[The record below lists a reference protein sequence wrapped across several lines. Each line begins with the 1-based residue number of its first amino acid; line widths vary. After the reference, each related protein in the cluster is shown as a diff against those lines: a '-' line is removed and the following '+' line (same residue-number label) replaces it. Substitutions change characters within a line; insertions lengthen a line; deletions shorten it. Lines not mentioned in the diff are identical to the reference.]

1 MERRSKMKKGILALV
16 TLAFALAV
24 IAPVFAEDT
33 PQEKAETK
41 APLKKEIVQFKY
53 LRTQS
58 LLSFINSYLSHEGRV
73 VPGPT
78 DRIAVISDYP
88 ENVEKVLQAIRQID
102 VKPADLQFTVQLVL
116 GSDAEEKGADSVAND
131 PVIKELRNLLKYKSY
146 SLLDTSM
153 VRAMDNTE
161 AEVRMGDKGDFAFWV
176 MPKVVKD
183 EKSSLIQMF
192 VRLRQFHEDP
202 RVAVGV
208 VEPAKGDR
216 TVTDLIGTTL
226 NIKPGEK
233 TVVGVSKLDGGGKGL
248 ILIISGKIIE

>member
-1 MERRSKMKKGILALV
+1 MKKGILAIV
-16 TLAFALAV
+16 ILAFALAV
-24 IAPVFAEDT
+24 VAPVFAEET
-33 PQEKAETK
+33 PQEKPAAK
-41 APLKKEIVQFKY
+41 ASLKTQVIQLKYREAGWTQPL
-53 LRTQS
+53 LRPF
-58 LLSFINSYLSHEGRV
+58 LSEVGRITFSQMTDKMLV
-73 VPGPT
+73 V
-78 DRIAVISDYP
+78 SDYA
-88 ENVEKVLQAIRQID
+88 ENVDKVLQAIRQID
-102 VKPADLQFTVQLVL
+102 VKPVDLQFTVQLVL

-208 VEPAKGDR
+208 VEPAKGNS

-248 ILIISGKIIE
+248 ILIISGKIVE